1 MTTETAVRIAYND
14 SFRDRV
20 RYFMTKAAIA
30 KLNAETPP
38 NSDLIL
44 GQKVLDGGEP
54 ILAWSLGVLTNSS
67 IMAGAHSDSGST
79 IPDNDIE
86 FQINSIWSAFAK

>member
-20 RYFMTKAAIA
+20 RYFMVKAAIA
-30 KLNAETPP
+30 KLNAQTPTTE
-38 NSDLIL
+38 DVLL
-44 GQKVLDGGEP
+44 GQKVLDNAES
-54 ILAWSLGVLTNSS
+54 ILGWSFGVLTNAS

-79 IPDNDIE
+79 IDDASIE
-86 FQINSIWSAFAK
+86 FQINSMWSAYAK